1 MTNEEVVRA
10 HLDAFDRHDLVAA
23 RALVADDFTHAP
35 VTPGGAPIDAD
46 AYIDMHRPI
55 ADSFPDLRHHLVSV
69 ECDGEEVRVTA
80 YVTATHDHHV
90 RLPVLGIEDLP
101 PTGRAYRTEP
111 HHDTFTVRDGRI
123 TAVHSTF
130 PPRSGLRGLLEQLT
144 TTETG

>member
-10 HLDAFDRHDLVAA
+10 YLEAFDRHDMAAA
-23 RALVADDFTHAP
+23 RALLADDFAHAP
-35 VTPGGAPIDAD
+35 VTPGGPPMDAD
-46 AYIDMHRPI
+46 AYVDVHRPV
-55 ADSFPDLRHHLVSV
+55 AASFPDMRRHVVSV
-69 ECDGEEVRVTA
+69 ESDGDDVRVTA

-90 RLPVLGIEDLP
+90 RLPMLGIDDLP

-130 PPRSGLRGLLEQLT
+130 PPRAGLRGLLDQLT